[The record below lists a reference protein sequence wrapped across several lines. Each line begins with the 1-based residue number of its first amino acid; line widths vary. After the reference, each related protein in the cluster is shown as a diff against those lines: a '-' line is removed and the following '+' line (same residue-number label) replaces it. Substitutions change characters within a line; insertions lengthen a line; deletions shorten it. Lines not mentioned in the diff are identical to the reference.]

1 MAGDAVL
8 YECVRVLMSLE
19 VSSSHILEATNIL
32 GSFLQNNDPDIRFV
46 SLSLLLEMTS
56 INEDAVLRQRTT
68 ILSCLRESDPSIRRR
83 ALELI
88 IALVQLN
95 NVEDLVRE
103 LLQFLVALEG
113 RRDVGR
119 DDGRRA
125 LGRGQQ
131 DRVAGAAVRAVVHV
145 AGRHAAD
152 GAASQ
157 RRSRPR
163 RGAIDAGGGGQS
175 RVGRSRVLY
184 RKRIDHLPRRRTVFW
199 RDWRSL
205 P

>member
-95 NVEDLVRE
+95 NVEDLVRA
-103 LLQFLVALEG
+103 LLQFLVALDG
-113 RRDVGR
+113 RQDVGR
-119 DDGRRA
+119 DDGR
-125 LGRGQQ
+125 
-131 DRVAGAAVRAVVHV
+131 
-145 AGRHAAD
+145 
-152 GAASQ
+152 
-157 RRSRPR
+157 
-163 RGAIDAGGGGQS
+163 
-175 RVGRSRVLY
+175 
-184 RKRIDHLPRRRTVFW
+184 
-199 RDWRSL
+199 
-205 P
+205 

>member
-103 LLQFLVALEG
+103 LLQFLVALDG
-113 RRDVGR
+113 RQDVGR

-131 DRVAGAAVRAVVHV
+131 DRVAGAAVRTVVPV
-145 AGRHAAD
+145 AGRHATD

-163 RGAIDAGGGGQS
+163 
-175 RVGRSRVLY
+175 
-184 RKRIDHLPRRRTVFW
+184 
-199 RDWRSL
+199 
-205 P
+205 